1 MLHGEGRA
9 QIPFCA
15 TRPRYDSARE
25 ARVSTERENSDPG
38 HQVRVLRITRARSGR
53 INRVH
58 PESHDDRRRK
68 SIEREIKMN
77 TVKIAVTLSMLLAS
91 PALARPIGHALLHPT
106 DQAAATSDV
115 VTVGGQ
121 YIGRDPD
128 ANVRA
133 ELRRDAGSYLGE
145 D

>member
-1 MLHGEGRA
+1 
-9 QIPFCA
+9 
-15 TRPRYDSARE
+15 
-25 ARVSTERENSDPG
+25 
-38 HQVRVLRITRARSGR
+38 
-53 INRVH
+53 
-58 PESHDDRRRK
+58 
-68 SIEREIKMN
+68 MN

-91 PALARPIGHALLHPT
+91 PALARPIRHALLHSA